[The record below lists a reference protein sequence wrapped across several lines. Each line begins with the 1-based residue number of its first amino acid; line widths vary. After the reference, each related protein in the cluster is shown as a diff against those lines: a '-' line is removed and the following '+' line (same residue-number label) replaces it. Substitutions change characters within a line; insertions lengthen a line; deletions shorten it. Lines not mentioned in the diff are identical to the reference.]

1 MLQVAGHGD
10 TSDFDDISPAW
21 NNDGSDNFERGD
33 SVYGEVD
40 ERSEYVWGEAGPD
53 YDEYESSNDDFDDE
67 FDDDESAGEDY
78 GPSKEG

>member
-1 MLQVAGHGD
+1 LIVNRDHPDAACVLQVAGHGD

-40 ERSEYVWGEAGPD
+40 LRSE
-53 YDEYESSNDDFDDE
+53 
-67 FDDDESAGEDY
+67 
-78 GPSKEG
+78 

>member
-1 MLQVAGHGD
+1 MTISPSWKSTLSRFTEKRQGFPHDYTVLIVNRDHPDAACVLQVAGHGD

-40 ERSEYVWGEAGPD
+40 LRSE
-53 YDEYESSNDDFDDE
+53 
-67 FDDDESAGEDY
+67 
-78 GPSKEG
+78 